1 MHPDDVADHV
11 RGSVE
16 DLRARIEARPDL
28 AVTRLD
34 LAGDDLFLHF
44 DKKVWNRV
52 PQREQVIDPT
62 TGRPGFVESRV
73 IELTPP
79 RTVERV
85 LALNLTQ
92 YDAQPPTAEL
102 LDAARRPLPADAWPR
117 EFGPAGIV
125 PEHPLY
131 RRPFFCRRGLR
142 EYHTHFQHEDDP
154 WDRHREGLPLH
165 AVVVELLHDL
175 GVRWIT

>member
-1 MHPDDVADHV
+1 M
-11 RGSVE
+11 
-16 DLRARIEARPDL
+16 EA
-28 AVTRLD
+28 
-34 LAGDDLFLHF
+34 
-44 DKKVWNRV
+44 
-52 PQREQVIDPT
+52 
-62 TGRPGFVESRV
+62 RV

-79 RTVERV
+79 RTVGRV

-102 LDAARRPLPADAWPR
+102 LDAARRPLPPEAWPR
-117 EFGPAGIV
+117 EFGPQGIV
-125 PEHPLY
+125 PEHPLF

-175 GVRWIT
+175 GVRWIA